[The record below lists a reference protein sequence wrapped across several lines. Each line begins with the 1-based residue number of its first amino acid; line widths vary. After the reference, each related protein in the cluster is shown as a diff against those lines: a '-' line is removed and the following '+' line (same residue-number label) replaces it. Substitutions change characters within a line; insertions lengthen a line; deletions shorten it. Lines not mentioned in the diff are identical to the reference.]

1 MLITLVSHVYFNID
15 YCVCVCVP
23 YIRIQNADT
32 HIHTAHTNA
41 ITEQFNDDNYNK
53 EDQIKLAIVMKQ
65 NY

>member
-41 ITEQFNDDNYNK
+41 ITE
-53 EDQIKLAIVMKQ
+53 
-65 NY
+65 